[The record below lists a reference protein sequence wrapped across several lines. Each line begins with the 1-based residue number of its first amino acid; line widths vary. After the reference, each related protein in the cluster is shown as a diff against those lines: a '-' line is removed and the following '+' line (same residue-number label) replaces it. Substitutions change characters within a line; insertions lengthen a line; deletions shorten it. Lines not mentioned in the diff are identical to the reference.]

1 VSIKNEAQ
9 GRAFFEEAFRQFER
23 KLVNYAFRLCGR
35 KEMAQDAVG
44 AAFLQL
50 WNAEFSKVQ
59 ESWPA
64 WIYAVVRYRVIDSLR
79 KDKKL
84 GSLSEEQELKL
95 RSDAMSSSEI
105 MEEAT
110 RDSFLKQWMNELA
123 PQQSEAIRLKFS
135 EDLSYE
141 QISKV
146 MKISVSHVGVLIHN
160 GVKILRS
167 RAQEKKDE
175 V

>member
-1 VSIKNEAQ
+1 VPIKDEAH
-9 GRAFFEEAFRQFER
+9 GREFFEGAFQQFEK
-23 KLVNYAFRLCGR
+23 KLVNYAYRLCGK

-50 WNAEFSKVQ
+50 WNADFVKVQ

-84 GSLSEEQELKL
+84 GALSTEQETKL
-95 RSDAMSSSEI
+95 RSEAMTSPEL

-110 RDSFLKQWMNELA
+110 RDSFLKKWMNELA